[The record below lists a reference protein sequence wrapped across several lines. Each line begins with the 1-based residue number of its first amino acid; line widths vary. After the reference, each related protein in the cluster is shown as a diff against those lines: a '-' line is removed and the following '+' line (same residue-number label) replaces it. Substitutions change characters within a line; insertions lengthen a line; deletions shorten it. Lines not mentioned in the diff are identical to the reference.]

1 MKKKILLFHLA
12 YYILSILIYTCF
24 LFGSIKLFHT
34 TDLVDAY
41 LSTYGLMF
49 IATPILI
56 AVIMRF
62 SLLKWYVDPIAAAEV
77 PLFLYIGMIVNYM
90 NRSKINFYEAFLKTN
105 ETFFANG
112 GSDWLFII
120 GLFLFSLIAS
130 FSIARKNGKSISYRL
145 LSKFIS

>member
-77 PLFLYIGMIVNYM
+77 PLFLYIGMIVNHM
-90 NRSKINFYEAFLKTN
+90 NRSNINFYEAFLKIN
-105 ETFFANG
+105 ETLFADRG
-112 GSDWLFII
+112 EGWLLIV
-120 GLFLFSLIAS
+120 GLFLFGLIAS